1 MAKEVVGFIGLG
13 NMGKPMADNITR
25 VGYDMVVFGH
35 RRDSRTRSSRSDDCR
50 VRARCGRTIN
60 NCFSKS
66 PNACRQY

>member
-25 VGYDMVVFGH
+25 VGYDMVVFDIAGTAE
-35 RRDSRTRSSRSDDCR
+35 RAPQGATICR